1 MCFYPKSTCGAYQR
15 ALIGFFN
22 HTRRHTFLVQNFH
35 ILIWEI
41 LFFVMY
47 FSICIR
53 INTQIYTHL
62 SSIKNTLDLIQKLIA
77 KGMIFFCRILL
88 LFLFFFLS
96 STFILINVFSVKH
109 VSVQKSYVFWLL
121 FSSKIVR
128 MRRRYLEFKW
138 DDDHYDMS
146 AVGIYLWC
154 LNYYFGDHETANS
167 AKFVP
172 T

>member
-1 MCFYPKSTCGAYQR
+1 
-15 ALIGFFN
+15 
-22 HTRRHTFLVQNFH
+22 V
-35 ILIWEI
+35 
-41 LFFVMY
+41 Y

-53 INTQIYTHL
+53 INTQIHTHL

-77 KGMIFFCRILL
+77 KGMIFFFVAFSSLSLL
-88 LFLFFFLS
+88 LSVLFLFFFLS

>member
-1 MCFYPKSTCGAYQR
+1 
-15 ALIGFFN
+15 
-22 HTRRHTFLVQNFH
+22 
-35 ILIWEI
+35 
-41 LFFVMY
+41 MY

-53 INTQIYTHL
+53 INMQIYIHTLVIYQKHTRSNTETHSKGHDFFL
-62 SSIKNTLDLIQKLIA
+62 SHSPSLS
-77 KGMIFFCRILL
+77 LL
-88 LFLFFFLS
+88 LSVLFLFFFLS

-109 VSVQKSYVFWLL
+109 VSVQKSYVFWLF

>member
-1 MCFYPKSTCGAYQR
+1 
-15 ALIGFFN
+15 
-22 HTRRHTFLVQNFH
+22 
-35 ILIWEI
+35 
-41 LFFVMY
+41 MY

-53 INTQIYTHL
+53 INTQIHTHL

-77 KGMIFFCRILL
+77 KGMIFFFVAFSSLSLL
-88 LFLFFFLS
+88 LSVLFLFFFLS